1 LPGSDEG
8 TGRISGLMNLII
20 RLEIPLP
27 EQIKDSETREQD
39 LQSIVSYVRGEC
51 EIIVASTDIK
61 TDYWLDGDE

>member
-1 LPGSDEG
+1 V
-8 TGRISGLMNLII
+8 NLII

-51 EIIVASTDIK
+51 EIIVASTEIK
-61 TDYWLDGDE
+61 ADYWLDSDE